1 MYNRFLTGNSPKVSA
16 REGVIFL
23 KKTNTSGYLQQLQKR
38 YHEASPQEQ
47 REILTEFVKTTGYDR
62 QHAGKLLRGN
72 YQHTNKPIKRPR
84 KRRYD
89 MLDAI
94 VLTKVCTLLD
104 WINSKR
110 IQPQIGVAIDS
121 LVAAGELRCSLE
133 QKEKLIKIGHATI
146 DRLLKTYKKRPVGKG
161 HSYTKPGTLLKTQ
174 IPVRTF
180 ADWTENKVGFFEIDL
195 CGHDGGLAK
204 GDFSWTL
211 NFVDVKVQWT
221 EQIAVFNKAQIH
233 VFAGIQTIRGRLP
246 FPLLGYD
253 SDSGSEFIN
262 YHLYAYSIQEKIT
275 FTRGRAGKKNDNA
288 FVEEKND
295 SIVRR
300 WVGYGRYNTQEQ
312 VAILNEL
319 YAVLRLY
326 TNFFLPVMKLKEKE
340 RIGSKVIKRY
350 DKPTTPYRRI
360 LEAEDVSEEVK
371 DRLRK
376 QYKTLNLVLLKRQI
390 DEILKR
396 LKPTKVR

>member
-1 MYNRFLTGNSPKVSA
+1 MQNRKDKIYILKLQERYKKA
-16 REGVIFL
+16 RKPE
-23 KKTNTSGYLQQLQKR
+23 KK
-38 YHEASPQEQ
+38 
-47 REILTEFVKTTGYDR
+47 IIIDEFTKTTDYDR
-62 QHAGKLLRGN
+62 KYAGKLLRGN
-72 YQHTNKPIKRPR
+72 YSYTTKPIKRPR

-94 VLTKVCTLLD
+94 VLTKVCILLD

-110 IQPQIGVAIDS
+110 VQPQIGVAIDS
-121 LVAAGELRCSLE
+121 LVTAGELRCSAE
-133 QKEKLIKIGHATI
+133 QRKKLVKISPATI

-221 EQIAVFNKAQIH
+221 EQIAVFNKAQVH
-233 VFAGIQTIRGRLP
+233 VFAGIKTIRGRLP

-262 YHLYAYSIQEKIT
+262 HQLYRYSIQEKIT

-295 SIVRR
+295 SIIRR
-300 WVGYGRYNTQEQ
+300 WVGYGRYDTWEQ
-312 VAILNEL
+312 VDILNEL
-319 YAVLRLY
+319 YGVLRLY
-326 TNFFLPVMKLKEKE
+326 TNFFLPVMKLKEKV
-340 RIGSKVIKRY
+340 RIGSKIIKRY
-350 DKPTTPYRRI
+350 DKPTTPYQRI
-360 LEAEDVSEEVK
+360 LEAEDVSKEVK
-371 DRLRK
+371 DRLRD
-376 QYKTLNLVLLKRQI
+376 QYKTLNLVKLKKQI